1 MTSESERKFRKGNFL
16 RMHFFCE
23 NIFLKF
29 AIHSSLL
36 QAMNPIRVQEYYDE
50 LKFYYV
56 KPDSD
61 WTDKAKSMR
70 TIAHRFYNEI
80 ADVDT
85 TYHLALVEFYKGNQ
99 QKIVSDL
106 AFNLKTQL
114 NTIVHENLKID
125 KQRYIALYD
134 SLVRLIYLATGVMPD
149 EATQEFIGFKQKD
162 IWSDLNDQQKAIVLC
177 DDQIIYVNAGPGTG
191 KTRLLVHKLIWYIQA
206 SDEKEKIVALSYT
219 NTAAR
224 ELGDRFRDLVYN
236 VKLEKGYDFYNGTIH
251 SFCYRM
257 IKSFYASKGEEYS
270 DIIIDDEDIRNLA
283 EEIKIQLEDRYTS
296 DEIAACLKSRLRS
309 KNPHLTD
316 VIAEIKRNYSIIS
329 IEDILLKFI
338 DVCGMPEFQQWVSD
352 KLTTLVIDEAQDL
365 TRQNYDIFAV
375 LLRIIPNLKLFL
387 VGDPRQNI
395 FNFNGGSYEHLD
407 AFLKMHPRHTK
418 MPLTMTYRCPEK
430 VTGYLNTFRFVDC
443 ENHPLQSMC
452 KHTGEVK
459 VSAYESN
466 DTEAFHVLRKIQEL
480 GGLNKTVVLCNSMAY
495 LSNFIDLLGE
505 CQIPYKV
512 YGGKK
517 RLREHVKLYNHI
529 LRVIDSDNE
538 YSIRVLDRE
547 FALSLKSYSGKNIV
561 ERFYASSFGMKLK
574 DIKEGIS
581 RLGQDF
587 HTVSTTVIDEIM
599 GLKSD
604 TPEILEDYRQ
614 LMELAHHYPTIS
626 DYLMAFAIDKETFS
640 GFYSKDYVECQVPVT
655 DQCLTV
661 STIHSAKGLEWE
673 NVFILGLS
681 AGCFPNEKYAG
692 DTPEKRNK
700 FFSDEG
706 KKMYV
711 AVSRAQKNLF
721 LSYSTMTPWGT
732 MQKASR
738 FIVSQK

>member
-1 MTSESERKFRKGNFL
+1 
-16 RMHFFCE
+16 
-23 NIFLKF
+23 
-29 AIHSSLL
+29 
-36 QAMNPIRVQEYYDE
+36 MNPTRVQEYYDE

-70 TIAHRFYNEI
+70 TIAHRFYNDI

-125 KQRYIALYD
+125 KQRYITLYD

-191 KTRLLVHKLIWYIQA
+191 KTRLLVHKLVRYIEV
-206 SDEKEKIVALSYT
+206 STEKEKIVALSYT

-257 IKSFYASKGEEYS
+257 IKSFYASKGEEFH
-270 DIIIDDEDIRNLA
+270 DIIIDDEDIKNLA
-283 EEIKIQLEDRYTS
+283 EEISVQLEDRYTIT
-296 DEIAACLKSRLRS
+296 EIAACLTSRLRS
-309 KNPHLTD
+309 KNHHLTD
-316 VIAEIKRNYSIIS
+316 IIAEIKRNYSIIS

-338 DVCGMPEFQQWVSD
+338 DTCGMQEFQHWISD

-365 TRQNYDIFAV
+365 TKQNYDIFAV
-375 LLRIIPNLKLFL
+375 LLKIIPTLKLFL

-407 AFLKMHPRHTK
+407 EFLKMHPRHMK

-430 VTGYLNTFRFVDC
+430 ITEYLNTFKFNDC
-443 ENHPLQSMC
+443 ENNRLESMC
-452 KHTGEVK
+452 ERPGQIT
-459 VSAYESN
+459 VSPCGSN
-466 DTEAFHVLRKIQEL
+466 EAEAAWVISKIKEL
-480 GGLNKTVVLCNSMAY
+480 GCLNNTAVLCNSMRY
-495 LSNFIDLLGE
+495 LSELIALLGE
-505 CQIPYKV
+505 YEIPYKV

-517 RLREHVKLYNHI
+517 YLRDHVKLYNHV

-547 FALSLKSYSGKNIV
+547 FALRLKNYSGKNIV
-561 ERFYASSFGMKLK
+561 ERFYASTFGQK
-574 DIKEGIS
+574 IKEIKNGIS
-581 RLGQDF
+581 RLSQDF
-587 HTVSTTVIDEIM
+587 HTISCTVIDEIL

-604 TPEILEDYRQ
+604 SEEILKDYKQ
-614 LMELAHHYPTIS
+614 LIELSHQYPTIS
-626 DYLMAFAIDKETFS
+626 DYLMSFALDKETFAS
-640 GFYSKDYVECQVPVT
+640 FYSKDYVECQIPVN
-655 DQCLTV
+655 DECLTV
-661 STIHSAKGLEWE
+661 STIHSAKGLEWN

-711 AVSRAQKNLF
+711 AVSRAKENLY
-721 LSYSTMTPWGT
+721 LSYSTMTPWGK
-732 MQKASR
+732 MQRGSR
-738 FIVSQK
+738 FLQSLK

>member
-1 MTSESERKFRKGNFL
+1 
-16 RMHFFCE
+16 
-23 NIFLKF
+23 
-29 AIHSSLL
+29 
-36 QAMNPIRVQEYYDE
+36 MNPTRVQEYYDE

-191 KTRLLVHKLIWYIQA
+191 KTRLLVHKLVRYIQV
-206 SDEKEKIVALSYT
+206 SNVKEKIVALSYT

-224 ELGDRFRDLVYN
+224 ELGDKFRDIVYN
-236 VKLEKGYDFYNGTIH
+236 VMLEKGYDFYNGTIH

-283 EEIKIQLEDRYTS
+283 EEINIQLEEKYTVN
-296 DEIAACLKSRLRS
+296 EIAECLKSKLRT
-309 KNPHLTD
+309 KNPYLAD
-316 VIAEIKRNYSIIS
+316 VIADIKRKYSVIS

-338 DVCGMPEFQQWVSD
+338 EACKMPDFKIWISD

-365 TRQNYDIFAV
+365 TKQNYEIFST
-375 LLRIIPNLKLFL
+375 LLSIIPNLKLFL

-407 AFLKMHPRHTK
+407 VFLRQHPRHSK
-418 MPLTMTYRCPEK
+418 MSLTLTYRCPDKIAE
-430 VTGYLNTFRFVDC
+430 YLNTFRFNDC
-443 ENHPLQSMC
+443 ENNRLESMC
-452 KHTGEVK
+452 ERTGQIT
-459 VSAYESN
+459 VSPCDSN
-466 DTEAFHVLRKIQEL
+466 VTEALVVLRKIKEL
-480 GGLNKTVVLCNSMAY
+480 GNLNNTVVLCNSMRY
-495 LSNFIDLLGE
+495 LSDLIVVLGE
-505 CQIPYKV
+505 HEIPYRV

-517 RLREHVKLYNHI
+517 YLRDHVKLYNHV
-529 LRVIDSDNE
+529 LRVIDCENE

-547 FALSLKSYSGKNIV
+547 FALRLKNYSGKNIV
-561 ERFYASSFGMKLK
+561 ERFYASTFGQK
-574 DIKEGIS
+574 IKEIKNGIS
-581 RLGQDF
+581 RLSQDF
-587 HTVSTTVIDEIM
+587 HTISCTVIDEIL

-604 TPEILEDYRQ
+604 SEEILKDYKQ
-614 LMELAHHYPTIS
+614 LIELSHQYPTIS
-626 DYLMAFAIDKETFS
+626 DYLMSFALDKETFAS
-640 GFYSKDYVECQVPVT
+640 FYSKDYVECQVPVN
-655 DQCLTV
+655 DECLTV
-661 STIHSAKGLEWE
+661 STIHSAKGLEWN
-673 NVFILGLS
+673 NVFILGL
-681 AGCFPNEKYAG
+681 AEGNFPNARYAG
-692 DTPEKRNK
+692 DTKEKQDK
-700 FFSDEG
+700 FFSDEA

-711 AVSRAQKNLF
+711 AVSRAKENLY
-721 LSYSTMTPWGT
+721 LSYSTTTPWGKL
-732 MQKASR
+732 QRGSR
-738 FIVSQK
+738 FIVKAK